1 MATDVDERQIGE
13 FTVRIDRLLCV
24 GFGDCIELAP
34 DLFEF
39 DDEGI
44 AVFVAGARDMALDR
58 LREACDCCPVDAL
71 TLLNGD
77 GTVLVP

>member
-1 MATDVDERQIGE
+1 MATNVEERRIGD

-24 GFGDCIELAP
+24 GFGDCIDAAP

-44 AVFVAGARDMALDR
+44 AVFLATTGDVELDR
-58 LREACDCCPVDAL
+58 LREACECCPVDAL
-71 TLLNGD
+71 TLLAAD
-77 GTVLVP
+77 GTVLAP

>member
-1 MATDVDERQIGE
+1 MATDVEERQIGE

-24 GFGDCIELAP
+24 GFGDCIEIAP

-44 AVFVAGARDMALDR
+44 AVFVAGTADMALDR

-71 TLLNGD
+71 TLLD
-77 GTVLVP
+77 THGTVLVP